1 MIDADKFE
9 RVTVNS
15 RAALFAW
22 LDEHHAQADAVWVV
36 TWKKSVPEK
45 YVSTHDILDAVVAYG
60 WVDGIRR
67 KVEPLAQADGTLEER
82 TMQLISPRRV
92 QHWAQSYKERAAR
105 LEAEGIMHDAGRAAR
120 GGRQFSGPPELSQT
134 LHPPLDQAR
143 KNGQDASQAHRY
155 DRRAK
160 RSRHLRAGRSD
171 DLRGAGAAVQVR
183 PMLGSKYLRS
193 RQRLGRRR
201 QRTDAVA
208 RARRQR
214 SAQPSSLCR
223 LARAVP
229 TARSSSCL
237 AALPLRCWL
246 PHHRSR
252 KRTSY
257 LVLTL
262 SVR

>member
-105 LEAEGIMHDAGRAAR
+105 LEAEGIMHDAGRAAIAR
-120 GGRQFSGPPELSQT
+120 SKANGMWDFMADVDALVTPPDL
-134 LHPPLDQAR
+134 
-143 KNGQDASQAHRY
+143 
-155 DRRAK
+155 RRALDERPEAAAFFQALPNSAK
-160 RSRHLRAGRSD
+160 RFTLRWIKLAKTD
-171 DLRGAGAAVQVR
+171 
-183 PMLGSKYLRS
+183 KT
-193 RQRLGRRR
+193 RRR
-201 QRTDAVA
+201 RIVTTVE
-208 RARRQR
+208 R
-214 SAQPSSLCR
+214 SA
-223 LARAVP
+223 AGTFVP
-229 TARSSSCL
+229 G
-237 AALPLRCWL
+237 
-246 PHHRSR
+246 
-252 KRTSY
+252 
-257 LVLTL
+257 
-262 SVR
+262 VRMT